1 MSQFKKITFKNLSK
15 QKNWQL
21 KEHALNLIGKNK
33 G

>member
-1 MSQFKKITFKNLSK
+1 LSK

-33 G
+33 GWNHKTKLI